1 MSNGRTTEVRELALR
16 VPEADLAALYA
27 RLRGYRDEGRYAAG
41 GLGGLVPRSF
51 VDELLTHWTDG
62 YDWRAYEARL
72 TMYEHFGTRIAG
84 QFVHFLH
91 VRAARPRAVPVLLTH
106 EWPSGVMDVLDAT
119 APLEATGDYHLVI
132 PSISWSALTGPGDPG
147 QSPGQRAAAGW
158 AELMGRLEYDDYRV
172 GDDRTGVDAAPPYAA
187 VNASVQRRTGPA
199 ADMRGASPRGLS
211 EPELAEVRW
220 FNENLSAVNQRQ
232 EIDALV
238 VSTALLLWNAQ
249 LVAAEADRDAVITGV
264 MLAWFAARLAA
275 LPIKNSVPD

>member
-16 VPEADLAALYA
+16 VPEPDLAALYA
-27 RLRGYRDEGRYAAG
+27 QLRAYRDEGRYAAG

-51 VDELLTHWTDG
+51 VDELLTHWADG

-72 TMYEHFGTRIAG
+72 NMYEHFGTRIAG

-106 EWPSGVMDVLDAT
+106 EWPSGVMDVLDTA

-132 PSISWSALTGPGDPG
+132 PSISWSALSGPGDPG
-147 QSPGQRAAAGW
+147 QSPGRRSAAGW

-172 GDDRTGVDAAPPYAA
+172 GDDRTGVEATPAYAA
-187 VNASVQRRTGPA
+187 VDLSAPKQSGSSAGGP
-199 ADMRGASPRGLS
+199 DASPRGLS

-220 FNENLSAVNQRQ
+220 FNENLSAVSQRQ
-232 EIDALV
+232 QIDALV

-249 LVAAEADRDAVITGV
+249 LVAVEADRDAVITGV

-275 LPIKNSVPD
+275 LPVKNSVPD